1 MPSTPN
7 CTPSGRGEVQ
17 GALSKTLDPWW
28 NKFPGVEVTEQAV
41 IGKGGSHLAE
51 ASRDA
56 SLVMVGRRERRLPIG
71 AAIGPVT
78 HAVLHHAAEPIA
90 AQEP

>member
-1 MPSTPN
+1 M
-7 CTPSGRGEVQ
+7 
-17 GALSKTLDPWW
+17 
-28 NKFPGVEVTEQAV
+28 
-41 IGKGGSHLAE
+41 IGKGDSHLAE

-56 SLVMVGRRERRLPIG
+56 SLVMVGRRERRLSIG

-78 HAVLHHAAEPIA
+78 HAVLHHAAAPIA